1 MPELTSRQ
9 HPLVKEFRD
18 LAKGGGPAMLLDGW
32 HVVAEALAAGVVI
45 DTLAVCGPVAATEKT
60 ILDRARRSGTQ
71 VVDVA
76 EAVMNVMSPVK
87 SPTGV
92 VARAARPRLE
102 AKVALKPSPAL
113 VLSAIGV
120 QDPGNVGAIIRAAAA
135 AGCTGIM
142 VDEASADP
150 WGWKALR
157 ASMGSVFHVPVIRH
171 ANVMASLDA
180 CRTGGLQIVAAVPRH
195 GTSMY
200 ELDFS
205 KPMALLLG
213 AEGAGLP
220 LTLLKAADARVSIPM
235 SASVESLNVAVAAS
249 LLLYEARRQ
258 RRR

>member
-1 MPELTSRQ
+1 MPVLTSRQ

-32 HVVAEALAAGVVI
+32 HVIGEALAASVAL
-45 DTLAVCGPVAATEKT
+45 DTLAVCGDLTAAERA
-60 ILDRARRSGTQ
+60 ILDRARRSGTEI
-71 VVDVA
+71 VEVA
-76 EAVMNVMSPVK
+76 ETVMNAMSPVK

-92 VARAARPRLE
+92 VARATRPKLD
-102 AKVALKPSPAL
+102 AKAILKPSPAL

-120 QDPGNVGAIIRAAAA
+120 QDPGNVGAIIRAASA
-135 AGCTGIM
+135 AGCTGILI
-142 VDEASADP
+142 DETSADP

-157 ASMGSVFHVPVIRH
+157 ASMGSAFHVPVVRNPDVRSSI
-171 ANVMASLDA
+171 DA
-180 CRTGGLQIVAAVPRH
+180 CKKGGLQIVATVPRN

-205 KPMALLLG
+205 RPMALLLG
-213 AEGAGLP
+213 AEGSGLP
-220 LTLLKAADARVSIPM
+220 QALLKAADARVSIPM
-235 SASVESLNVAVAAS
+235 SASVESLNVAVAAA